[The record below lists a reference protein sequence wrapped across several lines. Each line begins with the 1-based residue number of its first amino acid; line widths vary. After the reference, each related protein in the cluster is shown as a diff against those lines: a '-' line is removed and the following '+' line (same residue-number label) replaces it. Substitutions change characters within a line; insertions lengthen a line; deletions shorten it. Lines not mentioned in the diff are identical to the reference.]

1 MLQFVYFT
9 SLIFRFHQSF
19 RFQQNGKVLNT
30 HKIYGHGIMTMWQC
44 FNLETSSPHGT
55 GWPRAINAVGQSCE
69 VKNDTFWHSLYLES
83 GVFHVF
89 SISEWPGQSGS
100 PITHIA
106 WWNDERIWSSQG
118 ALEIFKAPGLVPG
131 LVGDHGTILCRL
143 PRRILPWFGYPNYMD
158 VSPEIQELASGK
170 LTVCYWKWP

>member
-1 MLQFVYFT
+1 MGME
-9 SLIFRFHQSF
+9 S
-19 RFQQNGKVLNT
+19 
-30 HKIYGHGIMTMWQC
+30 WQC
-44 FNLETSSPHGT
+44 GNVSTWRRVAPMAQDDPERSTQLANHVRWKTTLSDILCILKVVF
-55 GWPRAINAVGQSCE
+55 
-69 VKNDTFWHSLYLES
+69 
-83 GVFHVF
+83 FHVF

-118 ALEIFKAPGLVPG
+118 ALEIFKAPRLVPG

-143 PRRILPWFGYPNYMD
+143 PRWILPWFGYPNYMD